1 MSAVLLIALISES
14 AETLTVQVTVTV
26 YFIFLFRVKR
36 GRHAPDKKNSNS
48 SRVHVQLLAHKL
60 CCLLDLC
67 VLKVG
72 DEIYRRLR
80 FARRLDDQAFVVFQR
95 LQPTVQV
102 LRVIRARSGANA

>member
-48 SRVHVQLLAHKL
+48 SRVHVQVFALTFIDPLSADSQSGL
-60 CCLLDLC
+60 CG
-67 VLKVG
+67 KSP
-72 DEIYRRLR
+72 
-80 FARRLDDQAFVVFQR
+80 ARCGGIRQA
-95 LQPTVQV
+95 
-102 LRVIRARSGANA
+102 N